1 VYVPVDNSEGLI
13 VTDYTSLQD
22 CQAVLDSYLAGQIF
36 YIYTT
41 GNFMKLVIDPATKV
55 RSLIANTDYIA
66 RVGRENLY
74 FQYRHNSP
82 DYRRID
88 PSSNNIIDLFML
100 TKAYSTDYQNWIR
113 DTTATLVEPLSPSTE
128 QLRLEY
134 SELENY
140 KAISDSVIYNSAK
153 FKPLFGEK
161 APLSLRAVFKVV
173 KNASINISDNDIKSS
188 VIDAINKY
196 FAIDNWEFGET
207 FYFSELSAY
216 LHSSLTPNV
225 SSIIIV
231 PADPTS
237 MFGSLYQINAEANE
251 ILVSCATVDNVQVID
266 AITAA
271 QINANFAGLNTTTT
285 SRF

>member
-1 VYVPVDNSEGLI
+1 
-13 VTDYTSLQD
+13 
-22 CQAVLDSYLAGQIF
+22 
-36 YIYTT
+36 
-41 GNFMKLVIDPATKV
+41 
-55 RSLIANTDYIA
+55 
-66 RVGRENLY
+66 
-74 FQYRHNSP
+74 
-82 DYRRID
+82 
-88 PSSNNIIDLFML
+88 
-100 TKAYSTDYQNWIR
+100 
-113 DTTATLVEPLSPSTE
+113 
-128 QLRLEY
+128 
-134 SELENY
+134 
-140 KAISDSVIYNSAK
+140 
-153 FKPLFGEK
+153 LFGEK